1 MRTWGRLS
9 DGTWVAVTTTA
20 DGDDTPVWITT
31 LIQTLKLEQ
40 GESPFYAQY
49 GIAARQSI
57 VSQIAPD
64 YSVSMIQQQFSAY
77 FASLSIQRVPNTDAP
92 TYAINAITLRG
103 QTIFQT
109 IAV

>member
-1 MRTWGRLS
+1 MRTWGRVGGVWTL
-9 DGTWVAVTTTA
+9 VETTA
-20 DGDDTPVWITT
+20 AGDDTPVWLTT
-31 LIQTLKLEQ
+31 LIQTLKLEL

-57 VSQIAPD
+57 VSQIAPN
-64 YSVSMIQQQFSAY
+64 YSVSMIQQQFSQY
-77 FASLSIQRVPNTDAP
+77 FASLSIQRVTGADDP

>member
-1 MRTWGRLS
+1 MRTWGRVN
-9 DGTWVAVTTTA
+9 GAWVAVATTP
-20 DGDDTPVWITT
+20 DGDDTLVWVTT
-31 LIQTLKLEQ
+31 LIQTLKLELL
-40 GESPFYAQY
+40 ESPFYAQY

-77 FASLSIQRVPNTDAP
+77 FASLSIQRVPNTEVP
-92 TYAINAITLRG
+92 TYAVNIITLRG
-103 QTIFQT
+103 QSIFQQ

>member
-1 MRTWGRLS
+1 MRTWGRVN
-9 DGTWVAVTTTA
+9 GVWTEVETTV

-31 LIQTLKLEQ
+31 LIQTLKLEL

-57 VSQIAPD
+57 VNQIAPD
-64 YSVSMIQQQFSAY
+64 YSVSIIQQQFARY
-77 FASLSIQRVPNTDAP
+77 FASLSIQRVISAGDP
-92 TYAINAITLRG
+92 TYAINAVTLRG

>member
-1 MRTWGRLS
+1 MRTWGRVGGVWTEV
-9 DGTWVAVTTTA
+9 DTTA
-20 DGDDTPVWITT
+20 DGDDTLVWITT

-40 GESPFYAQY
+40 GESPFYSQY

-64 YSVSMIQQQFSAY
+64 YSVSMIQQQFSTY
-77 FASLSIQRVPNTDAP
+77 FASLSIQRVPNTSVP
-92 TYAINAITLRG
+92 TYAINIITLRG
-103 QTIFQT
+103 QSIFQQ